1 MKYLFCVSFLI
12 LIFTASNFLSA
23 QDTTKSLAFRNNKPQ
38 RTTPYFYRPDLAYQ
52 IWQQFTLTQEAN
64 AGDPLA
70 QHELGLRYLMGE
82 GIPADT
88 LQAIFWIKKAADKNL
103 TAAKYNY
110 GIMLIN
116 GIGVPWNPFS
126 AFKYFKGAA
135 NDGMV
140 QAQYVVGVLYTDNL
154 VVKRNWNLAYYWIKK
169 SADGEFKPA
178 AEVIPQLEPRIS
190 KSIVDSLFS
199 SKPGIVSDEDEII
212 NDPKNT
218 KLTSNLGLSFID
230 FDTITDSA
238 VQITDS
244 MIIADIEIMA
254 SDSIIN
260 KFKTDTSYSLNQISA
275 KTKIDALIEI
285 ANNGSPEAQ
294 TILGRMYEKGIYFR
308 KDEITAASYYYRAL
322 RNDSPKSTNLLWQL
336 SSKSDFLN
344 QLQSEAKEGSTEAE
358 FVWYGLVSTGL
369 DRRIDL
375 NDALEMLI
383 NSASKNYIPAMIELG
398 LNYYTGRFLEVD
410 KGRGLNIWQAA
421 ENLGSPEAR
430 VRLISSRIF
439 DSIVLTDA
447 KKDFETLNDLA
458 SQGSLLAQVSV
469 AMCYENGIGVNKSR
483 SEAVNYFRMAA
494 QRGSHFTYEELK
506 RLYDEIRPAESEFII
521 IN

>member
-1 MKYLFCVSFLI
+1 
-12 LIFTASNFLSA
+12 
-23 QDTTKSLAFRNNKPQ
+23 
-38 RTTPYFYRPDLAYQ
+38 
-52 IWQQFTLTQEAN
+52 
-64 AGDPLA
+64 
-70 QHELGLRYLMGE
+70 
-82 GIPADT
+82 
-88 LQAIFWIKKAADKNL
+88 
-103 TAAKYNY
+103 
-110 GIMLIN
+110 
-116 GIGVPWNPFS
+116 
-126 AFKYFKGAA
+126 
-135 NDGMV
+135 
-140 QAQYVVGVLYTDNL
+140 
-154 VVKRNWNLAYYWIKK
+154 
-169 SADGEFKPA
+169 
-178 AEVIPQLEPRIS
+178 
-190 KSIVDSLFS
+190 
-199 SKPGIVSDEDEII
+199 
-212 NDPKNT
+212 
-218 KLTSNLGLSFID
+218 
-230 FDTITDSA
+230 
-238 VQITDS
+238 

-358 FVWYGLVSTGL
+358 FVWYGLVSTGF

-469 AMCYENGIGVNKSR
+469 AMCYENGMGVNKSR
-483 SEAVNYFRMAA
+483 SDAVNYFRMAA
-494 QRGSHFTYEELK
+494 QRGSHFAYEELK

>member
-1 MKYLFCVSFLI
+1 MKYLIRIILLI
-12 LIFTASNFLSA
+12 LIITAANSSSA
-23 QDTTKSLAFRNNKPQ
+23 QDTTKSLAFRNNRAE
-38 RTTPYFYRPDLAYQ
+38 RTTPHFYRPDLAYQ
-52 IWQQFTLTQEAN
+52 IWQQFRLTQEAN

-88 LQAIFWIKKAADKNL
+88 SQAIYWIKKAADKNL

-126 AFKYFKGAA
+126 AFKYVKGAA

-154 VVKRNWNLAYYWIKK
+154 VVARNWNLAYYWIKK

-178 AEVIPQLEPRIS
+178 AEVISQLEPRIS

-260 KFKTDTSYSLNQISA
+260 KFKTDTSYS
-275 KTKIDALIEI
+275 
-285 ANNGSPEAQ
+285 
-294 TILGRMYEKGIYFR
+294 
-308 KDEITAASYYYRAL
+308 
-322 RNDSPKSTNLLWQL
+322 
-336 SSKSDFLN
+336 
-344 QLQSEAKEGSTEAE
+344 
-358 FVWYGLVSTGL
+358 
-369 DRRIDL
+369 
-375 NDALEMLI
+375 
-383 NSASKNYIPAMIELG
+383 
-398 LNYYTGRFLEVD
+398 
-410 KGRGLNIWQAA
+410 
-421 ENLGSPEAR
+421 
-430 VRLISSRIF
+430 
-439 DSIVLTDA
+439 
-447 KKDFETLNDLA
+447 
-458 SQGSLLAQVSV
+458 
-469 AMCYENGIGVNKSR
+469 
-483 SEAVNYFRMAA
+483 
-494 QRGSHFTYEELK
+494 
-506 RLYDEIRPAESEFII
+506 
-521 IN
+521 